1 MNKITLTIAL
11 VLGFT
16 IANAQDTTCT
26 LFAGKG
32 VIEFN
37 YYTSRLLSVEEQDS
51 EFYDIEVKLG
61 DVLCLHL
68 CDEEQR
74 VRKVIITFSDGSTS
88 EEVLDSYD
96 DIYYLSNKIVNVS
109 VGKPK
114 LMIKL

>member
-1 MNKITLTIAL
+1 MNKIKLTIAL
-11 VLGFT
+11 VFAFT

-26 LFAGKG
+26 FFTGER

-68 CDEEQR
+68 CDQKRR
-74 VRKVIITFSDGSTS
+74 VRKVKITYFDGSTS
-88 EEVLDSYD
+88 EKVLNSYD
-96 DIYYLSNKIVNVS
+96 DFYYLSNDIVKVS

-114 LMIKL
+114 LIIKL